1 MMANRPSTSM
11 SVSAADGNGKAG
23 DQHEVLMHHADAEL
37 DRLAGRLDPHLPA
50 VEKDRPLRRLVKT
63 DQNVHQRRFARTVFA
78 EQGMDLALGYGQ
90 IDIVV
95 RIEVTESFA
104 DVLHAQQFFQLNH
117 APLYSLSGSF

>member
-1 MMANRPSTSM
+1 
-11 SVSAADGNGKAG
+11 
-23 DQHEVLMHHADAEL
+23 MHHADAEL
-37 DRLAGRLDPHLPA
+37 DRLTGGVDADLLT
-50 VEKDRPLRRLVKT
+50 VQKDFSFCRLVET
-63 DQNVHQRRFARTVFA
+63 DQDVHKRRFARAVFA
-78 EQGMDLALGYGQ
+78 EQGMHLTLGYGQ

>member
-1 MMANRPSTSM
+1 M
-11 SVSAADGNGKAG
+11 SLASIWTAPIPAASG
-23 DQHEVLMHHADAEL
+23 V
-37 DRLAGRLDPHLPA
+37 
-50 VEKDRPLRRLVKT
+50 RLV
-63 DQNVHQRRFARTVFA
+63 DAHDDIHQSRLARTVFA

-104 DVLHAQQFFQLNH
+104 DVFHAQQFFQLNH